1 MVTLARHKLRI
12 SYNGGMADQNSL
24 PGYDGVTSIDGITRA
39 VHIATHA
46 YMTGEA
52 VSRATALKRASI
64 VLKPARQGSFIFEL
78 LVLIEANP
86 ATSSVAAALGAAPFY
101 DFLKTSFKRATG
113 GLDAEPE
120 NAHLKQ
126 LYERKEPPP
135 LKVPPVDLD
144 VLAETLE
151 GSLQDAHRPLGVDG
165 AVGAI
170 LIGSARQNLVSF
182 DHETKDWVTTQDE
195 AVGIE
200 TFKGNVTR
208 YNALSRNGRMFI
220 DQLERV
226 VPFRP
231 DGDFPAA
238 DLAHLTWSLHGSN
251 IGVPSKIDLN
261 ARRVTS
267 ASGKVKRLLLSDCSR
282 SALP

>member
-1 MVTLARHKLRI
+1 LVTLAKHKLRI
-12 SYNGGMADQNSL
+12 RYQGGMADQNSL

-39 VHIATHA
+39 IHIATHA

-78 LVLIEANP
+78 IVLIEANP

-101 DFLKTSFKRATG
+101 DFLKTAFKRSTG
-113 GLDAEPE
+113 SLDAEPE
-120 NAHLKQ
+120 TAHLKK
-126 LYERKEPPP
+126 LYERKEPPQ
-135 LKVPPVDLD
+135 LHIPPVDLD

-165 AVGAI
+165 TVGSI
-170 LIGSARQNLVSF
+170 SIGSSRQNLVNF
-182 DHETKDWVTTQDE
+182 DNETKDWVTTQEE

-200 TFKGNVTR
+200 LFKGNVTR
-208 YNALSRNGRMFI
+208 YNALSRNGRIFV
-220 DQLERV
+220 DQLDRV

-231 DGDFPAA
+231 DGDFPVA

-251 IGVPSKIDLN
+251 IGIPSKIDFH